1 MSEVSEIQDSLV
13 DSLLS
18 RERFVVIYLMAPRSD
33 SCRQLEPIMAQLAN
47 TYDGLATIVK
57 LDINKNKI
65 TPQKFSVYI
74 IPAVLIFKHGQ
85 LVEKLLGVASYEN
98 FRSAIDQYI

>member
-1 MSEVSEIQDSLV
+1 MSEVSEIQDRELDEV
-13 DSLLS
+13 LT
-18 RERFVVIYLMAPRSD
+18 RERFVITYLITSRSE
-33 SCRQLEPIMAQLAN
+33 SCRQLNPIMEQLADEYEN
-47 TYDGLATIVK
+47 RAIIFK

-74 IPAVLIFKHGQ
+74 IPAVLIFKNGL

-98 FRSAIDQYI
+98 FRLAIDQHF